1 MALNEIDKWDY
12 RPRDRYL
19 DPGSDSDSDMSW
31 KGPHSPSFTIQSN
44 VPDYQKMLQSQITSS
59 SGWSDNRLDRTSDR
73 YGLHSSPHLTSGSRS
88 NDISYT
94 DRRMYQTY
102 QPSKYGLS
110 GSPGYD
116 SYMNRDFN
124 EFTTGPLEETVNPVN
139 LEDPLRP
146 SGYTPSSYDLKKFD
160 DELFGRSGKSNFL
173 DGSGGNDSELNLDT
187 PNTVNDSWI
196 SPPMRQTAK
205 SELPPSDFKTPVR
218 HNRAGILRDTSKY
231 NDEKLNRGNIAVPSS
246 ETQIT
251 NSNHNSGWA
260 DRNNVDHGKTGP
272 AGLGQWQKQHQNHM
286 AFRNTEAQKSQG
298 LATLFKHLS
307 DDQLGSDKWESV
319 RRAADAIINEK
330 DMMIDKLKLRMMSL
344 EEDDN
349 KYEARLKRALISD
362 VSGEEDAIRKITDLD
377 IENASLKAEMA
388 QMKAKKNAELD
399 DLERKL
405 GAAEHENEHL
415 KSAIRTRVPGNDA
428 IEKQISQLTNEREEW
443 KGKFLDLRE
452 SHQQMKGR
460 LDQLQDYLRDIPT
473 MEETAA
479 NLQELNNL
487 REETKFQ
494 KQQLE
499 QLQNKLFNNK
509 KLLSQRD
516 LKIEE
521 LQNQMDHLSGKMNGI
536 ASELDRIKSDGEG
549 AVLQRC
555 QEEIVRL
562 KEDNQRLA
570 IDFEKAKKL
579 LETSHRK
586 VRHMEVKLQNEQKQS
601 KGRVQQEEETVMALR
616 EESRQKDEQMMKMK
630 RALKE
635 LGSKNQDLME
645 QNLIIREQLKHL
657 EYLSTDETQKLQRRF
672 TQEMGLCFSELQ
684 SLVNICMQRAEGQD
698 PNMSMLLGV
707 RPPTNEQEL
716 DTPVSSDEKQ
726 TLRHWLSK
734 LRDLRSEVEKLR
746 GMISNKYAEDM
757 GDNLNCA
764 TQ

>member
-31 KGPHSPSFTIQSN
+31 KGPHSPGFTIQSN

-116 SYMNRDFN
+116 SYMSRDFN
-124 EFTTGPLEETVNPVN
+124 EFTTGPLEETVNPVI

-231 NDEKLNRGNIAVPSS
+231 NDEKSNRGNIAVPSS
-246 ETQIT
+246 ESQIT

-260 DRNNVDHGKTGP
+260 DRNNVDHGKPGP

-286 AFRNTEAQKSQG
+286 AFRNTDGQKSQG
-298 LATLFKHLS
+298 LATLLKHLS

-344 EEDDN
+344 EEDNN

-499 QLQNKLFNNK
+499 QLQEKLFNNK

-536 ASELDRIKSDGEG
+536 SSELDRIKSDGEG

-616 EESRQKDEQMMKMK
+616 EESRQKDDQTMKMR

-635 LGSKNQDLME
+635 LGCKNQDLME